1 MNFTIDGIELNVSLD
16 DLVTASFEVSSIP
29 VPYKV
34 TWDSSEK
41 PCDRINEL
49 LSKNPKNL
57 LLIDE
62 KVFELYG
69 HDIKHPDS
77 KIFKAPAIESFKTLD
92 GVTQLCDFL
101 YQHEFTKGET
111 LVVVGGGIIQDL
123 GAFVGAT
130 YKRGINWVHFPTT
143 LLAMSDSCIGGKAG
157 VNYKGAKNQ
166 LALFSAPNEV
176 IINPSFIN
184 TLEKKDIQSGLGEIL
199 KLYITGGPAML
210 STYDRCIKNG
220 TIVNKDDAKSLIM
233 GALAI
238 KKAVIELDEFEL
250 NIRKALNYGH
260 TLGHAIESI
269 SNYAI
274 PHGVAV
280 VVGMMLVNQM
290 SCERG
295 LLARAECIE
304 LNKLCLRLLDDEL
317 LEILKKID
325 IHAMI
330 QSVKQ
335 DKKVIGDAIT
345 FVMLSSPGKLQFV
358 KMNLDEQLTTQIKTT
373 FDQLFVY

>member
-1 MNFTIDGIELNVSLD
+1 
-16 DLVTASFEVSSIP
+16 
-29 VPYKV
+29 
-34 TWDSSEK
+34 
-41 PCDRINEL
+41 
-49 LSKNPKNL
+49 
-57 LLIDE
+57 
-62 KVFELYG
+62 
-69 HDIKHPDS
+69 
-77 KIFKAPAIESFKTLD
+77 
-92 GVTQLCDFL
+92 
-101 YQHEFTKGET
+101 
-111 LVVVGGGIIQDL
+111 
-123 GAFVGAT
+123 
-130 YKRGINWVHFPTT
+130 
-143 LLAMSDSCIGGKAG
+143 MSDSCIGGKAG

-295 LLARAECIE
+295 LLARAE
-304 LNKLCLRLLDDEL
+304 
-317 LEILKKID
+317 
-325 IHAMI
+325 
-330 QSVKQ
+330 
-335 DKKVIGDAIT
+335 
-345 FVMLSSPGKLQFV
+345 
-358 KMNLDEQLTTQIKTT
+358 
-373 FDQLFVY
+373 